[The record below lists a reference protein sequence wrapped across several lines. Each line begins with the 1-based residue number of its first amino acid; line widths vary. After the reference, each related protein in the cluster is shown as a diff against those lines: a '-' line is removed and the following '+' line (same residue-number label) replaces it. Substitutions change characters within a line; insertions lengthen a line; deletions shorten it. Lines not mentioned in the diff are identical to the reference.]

1 MPTVVWLLIMVKYM
15 YQFQDY
21 IVVHVKSVVNMSQ

>member
-1 MPTVVWLLIMVKYM
+1 MVKYM